1 MPPQQKKRYVV
12 LDAIFGTRLADPLEQ
27 EQWRICGLYGI
38 TEANFGT
45 WLSNAHSYREVLQ
58 FLHQGAVERMWEFV
72 SGHRLFKV
80 LALFMIGFAV
90 GQERVYV
97 DLDQIKPLM
106 KRILAWGLSLGIPFG
121 ILYTWSS
128 MQGSPWGK
136 VAHDLLY
143 LLSVYPMG
151 FAYAAGFGLLFSKS
165 EKAPGWMLLA
175 YPGKMACTNY
185 LSQSVIG
192 ILLFYGFGL
201 GLGNRVGLLGTELI
215 ALGIYAFQILIS
227 TLWMR
232 PFTYG
237 PVEWVWRMLS
247 YGKRLPLRRS

>member
-1 MPPQQKKRYVV
+1 
-12 LDAIFGTRLADPLEQ
+12 
-27 EQWRICGLYGI
+27 
-38 TEANFGT
+38 
-45 WLSNAHSYREVLQ
+45 
-58 FLHQGAVERMWEFV
+58 MWEFV

-192 ILLFYGFGL
+192 ILLF
-201 GLGNRVGLLGTELI
+201 LL
-215 ALGIYAFQILIS
+215 Y
-227 TLWMR
+227 R
-232 PFTYG
+232 PG
-237 PVEWVWRMLS
+237 PKPTACWGRID
-247 YGKRLPLRRS
+247 RRGV

>member
-1 MPPQQKKRYVV
+1 
-12 LDAIFGTRLADPLEQ
+12 
-27 EQWRICGLYGI
+27 
-38 TEANFGT
+38 
-45 WLSNAHSYREVLQ
+45 
-58 FLHQGAVERMWEFV
+58 MWEFV
-72 SGHRLFKV
+72 SGHRFFKV
-80 LALFMIGFAV
+80 LGLFMIGFAV

-97 DLDQIKPLM
+97 DLDRIKPLM
-106 KRILAWGLSLGIPFG
+106 KKILTWGLAFGIPFG

-128 MQGSPWGK
+128 LQGSPWGK

-151 FAYAAGFGLLFSKS
+151 FAYATGFGLLFSRS

-192 ILLFYGFGL
+192 ILLFYGIGL

-215 ALGIYAFQILIS
+215 ALGVYAFQILVS

-247 YGKRLPLRRS
+247 YGKRLPLRRP